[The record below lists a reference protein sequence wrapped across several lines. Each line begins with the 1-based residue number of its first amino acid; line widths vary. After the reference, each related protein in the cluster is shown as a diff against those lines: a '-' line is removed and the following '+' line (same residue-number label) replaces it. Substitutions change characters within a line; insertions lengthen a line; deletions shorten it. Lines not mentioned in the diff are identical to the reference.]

1 MAYKKLNLDW
11 DRVASCRN
19 AAARVI
25 KSVQK
30 YVERHSSL
38 SIESA
43 SLCALGVEQFPER
56 KPLAGLVITKIDKD
70 RMRRGACYWF
80 GCALLSTGLSPR
92 DLGYKVAT
100 GHVSMAEVAE
110 APFEKV
116 KEVLLKH
123 AAEGIK
129 KLDEACWRR
138 QEYSSR
144 FETIRRPPPLL
155 LATADRSHDTKW
167 MVAGEMPDIILTG
180 DYHRLMP
187 SIEDVKKRG
196 QTQKSFAI
204 KIEGLESPKEA
215 LESILSGADIIA
227 HDVFEEVL
235 KLNINPKRAF
245 VDAHW
250 VKRLCA
256 RSRTTLYSEC
266 AQIRSLDAYRDAH
279 QVVVCQLLAE
289 EMAEQADVSPEL
301 IAVGHGFDVNPSME
315 DAFIHELARAALMRE
330 LYARNQ
336 TFYLSPKSRPEKNID
351 VLRNLDLFY
360 AAAMITEQS
369 IVSHNHVAHLP
380 DVLKSAALT
389 TQNMRTLGDE
399 IQFNPNG
406 KIARRAHIIIENA
419 LKSLVKLEHTGLWE
433 ALSKGQLGMKT
444 EHEKEIGLDGV
455 FQKERNYYN
464 PVEEMLKTGA
474 EETYCLSEKD
484 ETIKKPGTPQKAKE
498 HGPHHR
504 SFYKG
509 KGYKKFTHR
518 PRHKKPVRHEN
529 GK

>member
-1 MAYKKLNLDW
+1 MAYRKLNLDW

-19 AAARVI
+19 AAAKII

-30 YVERHSSL
+30 YVDRHSSL
-38 SIESA
+38 SVESA

-56 KPLAGLVITKIDKD
+56 KPVANLVITKIDKD
-70 RMRRGACYWF
+70 RMRRGVCYWF

-92 DLGYKVAT
+92 ELGYKIAT
-100 GHVSMAEVAE
+100 GHVSMVDVCE

-116 KEVLLKH
+116 KEILQQH

-129 KLDEACWRR
+129 KMDEACQRR
-138 QEYSSR
+138 REYSSR
-144 FETIRRPPPLL
+144 FEAIRRPPPLL
-155 LATADRSHDTKW
+155 LATAERSHDTKW
-167 MVAGEMPDIILTG
+167 MVAGEMPNMILTG
-180 DYHRLMP
+180 DHRRLLP
-187 SIEDVKKRG
+187 SIQDIKERS

-204 KIEGLESPKEA
+204 KISGLESPKET
-215 LESILSGADIIA
+215 LEAILSGADIIS

-256 RSRTTLYSEC
+256 RSRTALYSEC

-279 QVVVCQLLAE
+279 QAVVCQLLAE
-289 EMAEQADVSPEL
+289 EMAEQAGVPPEL
-301 IAVGHGFDVNPSME
+301 IAVGHGFDVNHSME

-336 TFYLSPKSRPEKNID
+336 TFYLAPQPRPEKNID

-369 IVSHNHVAHLP
+369 VVSHNHVAHLP
-380 DVLKSAALT
+380 DVLKSAALA

-406 KIARRAHIIIENA
+406 KIARRAHIIIENT
-419 LKSLVKLEHTGLWE
+419 LKSLLKLEHTGLWE
-433 ALSKGQLGMKT
+433 VLAKGQLGAKA

-464 PVEEMLKTGA
+464 PL
-474 EETYCLSEKD
+474 EETLKSGEEIYCLSEKEKAIKRD
-484 ETIKKPGTPQKAKE
+484 QPAQKTKEQKKP
-498 HGPHHR
+498 HGR
-504 SFYKG
+504 AFYKG
-509 KGYKKFTHR
+509 RRYKQFKHR
-518 PRHKKPVRHEN
+518 QSHKKPARQEH